1 VFGGDCFTNTVSVK
15 MLSNFIDPST
25 PTNEIIVDNH
35 LFHNMDGSE
44 DSEDII
50 IISKIKGKYR

>member
-1 VFGGDCFTNTVSVK
+1 
-15 MLSNFIDPST
+15 MLSNFIDSST

-50 IISKIKGKYR
+50 IIKKITGTHR